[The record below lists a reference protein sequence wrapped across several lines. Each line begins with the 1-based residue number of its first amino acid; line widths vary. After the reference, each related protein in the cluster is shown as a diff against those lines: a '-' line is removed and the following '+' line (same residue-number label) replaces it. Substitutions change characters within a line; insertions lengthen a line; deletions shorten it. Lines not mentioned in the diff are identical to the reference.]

1 MRTATIV
8 SACYK
13 HTGVRRFDGNPFIE
27 ALPPLPATREAF
39 LTQLA
44 NYPDR
49 PTQALRRTSEI
60 VRLMEVT
67 TLTEVV
73 YPFPDYEKPAIALA
87 SMLRESYVARNPL
100 TTLDMQR
107 RHALATSE
115 RDGLPFPP
123 DWRSSAK
130 GYCMMAVSG
139 MGKTTFAD
147 VFLLRY
153 PQVVEHTVYDGRP
166 LRCQQVVYLV
176 LRVPHDATLKSLC
189 LQFFSEVDRLLG
201 TEYLRRAQAVRN
213 ISPMIELMNQVATA
227 ISLGLIV
234 VDEVQHIRSA
244 SGATAEFML
253 NLFSDIMERLG
264 ISLFLMATP
273 ALDVA
278 LSTNVRN
285 TRKAISYGF
294 TKLAPMRRKSAE
306 WVDFCD
312 TYWDYTYVSHKARL
326 TDEIRNAWYDASAG
340 DTAFAVLAYLLTQ
353 RNAIGGVEVVDATGF
368 RRTVNTDMAILT
380 PAIQALRSRRSN
392 LLAKFDDLLFGDAY
406 QSLMKQLKVD
416 FPMSSTSNEEFDD
429 LPHAKRTTQRRANQ
443 HPTQSAQVAPVSV
456 LPVEDPLRG
465 SRKVRAAPP

>member
-8 SACYK
+8 SACYT

-39 LTQLA
+39 LIQLA

-49 PTQALRRTSEI
+49 PTHALRRASPI
-60 VRLMEVT
+60 IRLMELT
-67 TLTEVV
+67 TLTEIV
-73 YPFPDYEKPAIALA
+73 YPFPDYEKSAIALA
-87 SMLRESYVARNPL
+87 SMLRETYVARNPL
-100 TTLDMQR
+100 TAMDMQR
-107 RHALATSE
+107 RHALATNAE
-115 RDGLPFPP
+115 DGLPFPP

-147 VFLLRY
+147 AFLLRY
-153 PQVVEHTVYDGRP
+153 PQVIEHEAYDGQP
-166 LRCQQVVYLV
+166 LRCRQVVYLV

-189 LQFFSEVDRLLG
+189 LQFFAEVDRLLG
-201 TEYLRRAQAVRN
+201 TDYMRRAKAVRH
-213 ISPMIELMNQVATA
+213 ISPMVELMNQVATA

-244 SGATAEFML
+244 SGATAELML

-273 ALDVA
+273 ALDIA
-278 LSTNVRN
+278 LSANVRN

-294 TKLAPMRRKSAE
+294 TKLAPMRRKGAE
-306 WVDFCD
+306 WIDFCD
-312 TYWDYTYVSHKARL
+312 TYWDYMYVSHKTRL
-326 TDEIRNAWYDASAG
+326 TDEIRNVWYDVSAG
-340 DTAFAVLAYLLTQ
+340 NTAFAVLAYLLTQ
-353 RNAIGGVEVVDATGF
+353 RNAIGGVETVDATGF
-368 RRTVNTDMAILT
+368 RRTLNTDMAILA

-392 LLAKFDDLLFGDAY
+392 LLVKFDDLLFGDAY

-416 FPMSSTSNEEFDD
+416 FPMSSTSDEEFDD
-429 LPHAKRTTQRRANQ
+429 LPYSKRTTHHRANP
-443 HPTQSAQVAPVSV
+443 HPTQSSQVAPVSV

-465 SRKVRAAPP
+465 SRNGRALPP